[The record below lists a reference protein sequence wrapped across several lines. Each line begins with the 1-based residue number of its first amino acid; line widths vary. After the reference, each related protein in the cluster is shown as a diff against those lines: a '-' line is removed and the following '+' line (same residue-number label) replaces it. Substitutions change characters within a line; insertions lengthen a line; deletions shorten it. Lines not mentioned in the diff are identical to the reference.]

1 MFILL
6 PALFVA
12 LYLVGYSFLLCQKLD
27 GASDTR
33 TQDHERPPRPL
44 TV

>member
-12 LYLVGYSFLLCQKLD
+12 LYLVGYSFLLYQELE
-27 GASDTR
+27 GATDIR